1 MKIREMLPQIAELYD
16 MQIAGEIDEQTF
28 IDTLEA
34 MGVNDKI
41 DNLCDMF
48 QQYKADEKMLDEEI
62 KRLAAKKKAT
72 QNGQKWIKDVVDRIL
87 KAQGKVKEKTPFYS
101 VYYSKPK
108 SVNITDFDRLPNDFK
123 NFLDPT
129 PDKISIKESLMQGI
143 EVPGAELIE
152 NQSIVIR

>member
-1 MKIREMLPQIAELYD
+1 MKIREMLPQIAELYE

-41 DNLCDMF
+41 DNLCGMF

-62 KRLAAKKKAT
+62 KRLAAKKKAA
-72 QNGQKWIKDVVDRIL
+72 QNGQKWIKDVVDNIL
-87 KAQGKVKEKTPFYS
+87 KVQGKTKEKTPFYS
-101 VYYSKPK
+101 VYYSKSK